1 VYGFLEFQVVF
12 SFFHSYDFSLMNM
25 PPVEATL
32 PQMQEEIA
40 PITMDGINILFLF
53 NCVYIGNSVPPPP
66 PP

>member
-1 VYGFLEFQVVF
+1 
-12 SFFHSYDFSLMNM
+12 MNM

-53 NCVYIGNSVPPPP
+53 NCVYIGNSVPLPPP
-66 PP
+66 LEVQHHPKKSA